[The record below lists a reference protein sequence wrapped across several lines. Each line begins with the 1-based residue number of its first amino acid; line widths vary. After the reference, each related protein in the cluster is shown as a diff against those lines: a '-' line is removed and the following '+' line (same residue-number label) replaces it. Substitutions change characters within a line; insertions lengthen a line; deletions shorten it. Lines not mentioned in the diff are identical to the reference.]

1 MLYECS
7 VVLSVCCL
15 ILLGQ
20 TRVGDYADFLR
31 SSQKLAK
38 VRHFLVSLT
47 IVKPGTLQVRNSG
60 LLYCTKQ
67 HYYRQY
73 TS

>member
-1 MLYECS
+1 MLCPVS
-7 VVLSVCCL
+7 RFSA
-15 ILLGQ
+15 G
-20 TRVGDYADFLR
+20 RVGDYADFLR

-47 IVKPGTLQVRNSG
+47 IVKPGTLQVRNSE